1 MSLGDIKIRQDYAQ
15 LYRILHLHYSFL
27 NYINLDFWIQQD
39 PSQVK
44 GGELLSSILI
54 DGNVAVIDNLFQA
67 LKKCEIRVSIP
78 TSYIKL

>member
-1 MSLGDIKIRQDYAQ
+1 MNQQFSIV
-15 LYRILHLHYSFL
+15 
-27 NYINLDFWIQQD
+27 NYGNLDFWIQQD

-54 DGNVAVIDNLFQA
+54 DGNVAVIHNLFQA
-67 LKKCEIRVSIP
+67 LKKCEIRVSIL